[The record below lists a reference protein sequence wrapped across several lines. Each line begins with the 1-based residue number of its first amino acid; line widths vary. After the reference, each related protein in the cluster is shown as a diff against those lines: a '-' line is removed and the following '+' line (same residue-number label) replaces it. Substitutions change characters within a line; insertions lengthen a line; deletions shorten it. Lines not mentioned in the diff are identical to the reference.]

1 MIKKST
7 FFTVA
12 ASLILLID
20 LYFMLSTIEFPDIKN
35 VFYVTRDIDTSK
47 FNTEQGIT
55 FGQFT
60 DRQAL
65 KAQKKLT
72 NLTTNIL

>member
-1 MIKKST
+1 
-7 FFTVA
+7 
-12 ASLILLID
+12 
-20 LYFMLSTIEFPDIKN
+20 MLSTIEFPDIKN